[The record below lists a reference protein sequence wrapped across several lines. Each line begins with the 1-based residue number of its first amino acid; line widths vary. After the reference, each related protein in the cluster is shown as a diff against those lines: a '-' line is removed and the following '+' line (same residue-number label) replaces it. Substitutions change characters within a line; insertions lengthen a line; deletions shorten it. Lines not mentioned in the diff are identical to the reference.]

1 MKLSM
6 LIAAATASV
15 ALAGCSGSSN
25 SLVEGPVDKPEVKP
39 AAKNVIFFLGDGMG
53 ITTMTAARIYKVG
66 EEGDL
71 TLDTLPETGFV
82 TTYSNDAQVT
92 DSAPSMAAYMTGV
105 KANNEVIAM
114 SANTSARDASGKSYV
129 SGADSTCPSGNG
141 TPADTLLEIMKAKGY
156 STGVVTTT
164 RITHATP
171 AATYSHICH
180 RDGENNIAAQLTPKG
195 AGFNSKLSDGID
207 VIFGGGR
214 RHFLPKT
221 DVDSKRSDSRDLV
234 AEFKAAGY
242 AYAANFADFD
252 KLSSSAPKVV
262 GLFNKDHMTYDL
274 DRDAAKEPSLAQMTS
289 KSIDL
294 LNSKKTGFFLM
305 VEGGR
310 IDHALH
316 ANNARRALQE
326 TVAFD
331 DAVKVALDKMQQV
344 DPGLKNTLVVVTADH
359 DHSILLN
366 GYAKRTGKT
375 SGSEPGVL
383 GLVKNVLTGQPE
395 RDINGNPY
403 TVIGFGNG
411 SNHLVTRGAL
421 SDMQVADKDYLQES
435 VIPTEAGGETH
446 GGTNVFIGAQGMG
459 AENIRGVLDNT
470 EVFGLVK
477 KAVGL

>member
-1 MKLSM
+1 MKLSI
-6 LIAAATASV
+6 LIAG
-15 ALAGCSGSSN
+15 ALASMALTACSGSS
-25 SLVEGPVDKPEVKP
+25 STHADAPVERPEVKP
-39 AAKNVIFFLGDGMG
+39 VGKNVIFFLGDGMG
-53 ITTMTAARIYKVG
+53 IATMTAARIYKVG

-71 TLDTLPETGFV
+71 TIDTLPETGFV

-105 KANNEVIAM
+105 KANNEVISM
-114 SANTSARDASGKSYV
+114 SANTSARDASGKGYV
-129 SGADSTCPSGNG
+129 NGADSTCPSGNG
-141 TPADTLLEIMKAKGY
+141 TPVDTLLELMKARGY

-195 AGFNSKLSDGID
+195 VGFNSKLSDGVD

-221 DVDSKRSDSRDLV
+221 DADSKRTDGRDLV

-242 AYAANFADFD
+242 TYASNFSEFD
-252 KLSSSAPKVV
+252 KIGTSTAKVV

-274 DRDAAKEPSLAQMTS
+274 DRDAAKEPSLAQMTA

-294 LNSKKTGFFLM
+294 LNNKKSGFFLM

-316 ANNARRALQE
+316 ATNARRALQE

-331 DAVKVALDKMQQV
+331 DAIKVALDKMQQV
-344 DPGLKNTLVVVTADH
+344 DPGLKNTLIVVTADH

-375 SGSEPGVL
+375 TASEPGVL

-395 RDINGNPY
+395 RDINNNPY

-411 SNHLVTRGAL
+411 PNHLATRGAL
-421 SDMQVADKDYLQES
+421 SDMQVADKDYMQEA
-435 VIPTEAGGETH
+435 VVPTEAGGETH
-446 GGTNVFIGAQGMG
+446 GGTNVFIGAQGLG

>member
-25 SLVEGPVDKPEVKP
+25 SLMEGPGEKPEVKP

-105 KANNEVIAM
+105 KANNEVISM
-114 SANTSARDASGKSYV
+114 SASTSARDASGKSYV

-195 AGFNSKLSDGID
+195 AGFNSKLSDGVD

-221 DVDSKRSDSRDLV
+221 DADSKRSDSRDLV

-274 DRDAAKEPSLAQMTS
+274 DRDAAKEPSLAQMTT
-289 KSIDL
+289 KAIDL
-294 LNSKKTGFFLM
+294 LNSKKSGFFLM

-375 SGSEPGVL
+375 TGSEPGVL

-395 RDINGNPY
+395 RDINNNPY

-411 SNHLVTRGAL
+411 SNHLATRGAL

-446 GGTNVFIGAQGMG
+446 GGTNVFIGAQGLG

>member
-1 MKLSM
+1 MKFSM

-15 ALAGCSGSSN
+15 ALAGCNGSSN
-25 SLVEGPVDKPEVKP
+25 SIVDTPIERPEVKP

-66 EEGDL
+66 EDGDL
-71 TLDTLPETGFV
+71 TVDTLPETGFV

-105 KANNEVIAM
+105 KANNEVISM

-195 AGFNSKLSDGID
+195 VGFNGKLTNGVD

-221 DVDSKRSDSRDLV
+221 DADSKRSDSRDLV

-242 AYAANFADFD
+242 TYAANFADFD
-252 KLSSSAPKVV
+252 KISNSATKVV

-274 DRDAAKEPSLAQMTS
+274 DRDATKEPSLAQMTG

-316 ANNARRALQE
+316 ATNARRALQE

-331 DAVKVALDKMQQV
+331 DAIKVALDKMQQV

-375 SGSEPGVL
+375 TSSEPGVL
-383 GLVKNVLTGQPE
+383 GVVKNVLTGQPE

-411 SNHLVTRGAL
+411 PNHLAARGAL
-421 SDMQVADKDYLQES
+421 SDMQVADKDYMQES

>member
-6 LIAAATASV
+6 LIAAATASAV
-15 ALAGCSGSSN
+15 LAGCSGSSN
-25 SLVEGPVDKPEVKP
+25 SLVEAPVERPEVKP

-92 DSAPSMAAYMTGV
+92 DSAPSMGAYMTGV
-105 KANNEVIAM
+105 KANNEVISM

-195 AGFNSKLSDGID
+195 AGFNSKLSDGVD

-221 DVDSKRSDSRDLV
+221 DADSKRSDSRDLV

-252 KLSSSAPKVV
+252 KLSNTAPKVV

-274 DRDAAKEPSLAQMTS
+274 DRDAAKEPSLAQMTA

-294 LNSKKTGFFLM
+294 LNSKKNGFFLM

-316 ANNARRALQE
+316 ATNTRRALQE

-331 DAVKVALDKMQQV
+331 DAIKIALDKMQQV

-375 SGSEPGVL
+375 TSSEPGVL

-395 RDINGNPY
+395 RDINNNPY

-411 SNHLVTRGAL
+411 PNHLATRGAL

-459 AENIRGVLDNT
+459 AGNIRGVLDNT